1 MTYQEI
7 KQAEIFLN
15 EIDNLLD
22 KVNKGNVLFDEAKT
36 LDGQIKSNFS
46 DYNPNGYSWSTIS
59 FYNGNN
65 KYCEVIGNAL
75 KIMRSALQALLNREP
90 NYGLIK
96 SVSLDL
102 QRCAKCR
109 DKKRELIIE
118 LVPKYS
124 EYIKFDKTVND
135 YIKNGYEFGI
145 EDKTEPIFK
154 ALIGNLEL
162 YLESLTARKSSNVQ
176 SAKGTTIQ
184 IQQNNMQAVSVN
196 LNVSIDNC
204 LKELDDCESISE
216 KEIEEIKTE
225 LLEIEELL
233 KDKKGKKKSIREKI
247 SSILK
252 LVADKGTD
260 AMIALLPTLVTILTN
275 LKA

>member
-1 MTYQEI
+1 
-7 KQAEIFLN
+7 
-15 EIDNLLD
+15 
-22 KVNKGNVLFDEAKT
+22 
-36 LDGQIKSNFS
+36 
-46 DYNPNGYSWSTIS
+46 
-59 FYNGNN
+59 
-65 KYCEVIGNAL
+65 
-75 KIMRSALQALLNREP
+75 
-90 NYGLIK
+90 
-96 SVSLDL
+96 VSLDL